1 MSNFS
6 YTSTTEK
13 DGKITYTSLRSGLN
27 GKTEKVEKIFNSR
40 AELDEYLRS
49 VGESRAFELPEID
62 FSWLFNGFQ
71 HTLGDFGKSIFEEA
85 FGRSIPVRGTPW
97 GTSSD
102 SIVEKHK
109 HALEEAKREKAE
121 KERLAEVEKKR
132 AENEKDNIKK
142 SIVELESLEKEFK
155 ALGNDEA
162 AVKVREDID
171 NLSKKL

>member
-62 FSWLFNGFQ
+62 FS
-71 HTLGDFGKSIFEEA
+71 
-85 FGRSIPVRGTPW
+85 
-97 GTSSD
+97 
-102 SIVEKHK
+102 
-109 HALEEAKREKAE
+109 
-121 KERLAEVEKKR
+121 
-132 AENEKDNIKK
+132 
-142 SIVELESLEKEFK
+142 
-155 ALGNDEA
+155 
-162 AVKVREDID
+162 
-171 NLSKKL
+171 